1 VCGYLILRYDAEG
14 ERMDTAASAPVLWP
28 LLVYALAAVAVP
40 IGMIVISSLLGERHK
55 DRLTGEPYESGIV
68 STGSAQV
75 RLSSKFFLIAIFF
88 VVFDLESAF
97 IYIWA
102 SSVRELGWLG
112 YAEICVFI
120 GVLLAALAYLWRDG
134 ALES

>member
-1 VCGYLILRYDAEG
+1 
-14 ERMDTAASAPVLWP
+14 MDTAASAPVLWP